1 MDALEFAATFETKFT
16 LIFLLHYSRAEV
28 QAPYRSLCAWTSRW
42 LDFSNVYSCFTV
54 ANRVLREENRIN
66 TQQQTI
72 YAPRLTF
79 RFAFLP
85 VHFDFGHH
93 GALESEC
100 SRKAAASSSSRRESF
115 ALHLAPDEQHLLRNR
130 RLRDTKQNMLAA
142 ALLTN
147 LNPISY
153 RN

>member
-1 MDALEFAATFETKFT
+1 
-16 LIFLLHYSRAEV
+16 
-28 QAPYRSLCAWTSRW
+28 
-42 LDFSNVYSCFTV
+42 
-54 ANRVLREENRIN
+54 
-66 TQQQTI
+66 
-72 YAPRLTF
+72 
-79 RFAFLP
+79 

-100 SRKAAASSSSRRESF
+100 SRKAAASSSSSRRESF
-115 ALHLAPDEQHLLRNR
+115 ALHLAPDEQHLLRNS

-153 RN
+153 RINMHFMQSLIGHNLQMSRLIG